1 MITNKYS
8 ILQYIFYFYYIVCI
22 ATFEINSLITS
33 YSAACV
39 PLHITFAAPVAVERR
54 TVSSKLIPFSSES
67 ASAAITLSPA
77 PTVLPTGT
85 LLK

>member
-39 PLHITFAAPVAVERR
+39 PLHITFAAPIAVERR
-54 TVSSKLIPFSSES
+54 TVSSKLIPFSF
-67 ASAAITLSPA
+67 
-77 PTVLPTGT
+77 
-85 LLK
+85 LLKVPVLQQHCLLHLPYFQLVLC